1 MRERT
6 LAWLVLLLA
15 AAALLVDAGDKI
27 APGLPGSSPAKKQL
41 KRSNAKR
48 WEAIHDVVRAE
59 IKSATRRFLEER
71 ARALVLPVEVDVLL
85 IGFDGDGGY
94 GYHVDK
100 AALEELLGTATED
113 NTICPTVW
121 ETGETA
127 AVCFSINYL
136 MLDNTKA
143 HAAME
148 RIETALKHNM
158 EWVGD
163 RSQDWPDG
171 SKEVQV
177 YEVEA
182 SGEVEATV
190 WDLLDEAYGGKQ
202 PEVNRDQ
209 HNQIVIINPS
219 KMRMKAA
226 LPPAPYASSH
236 PDTGH
241 HTASAPDA
249 NANANMDFIGE
260 WKKGGVNSSHV
271 VEQEAGY
278 LYRYR
283 YNGLGSGAAFV
294 GQYNF
299 VLIDIAAGP
308 VSYGPLASPSGAV
321 APTGMPRL
329 MPMLLRMTRELEVHN
344 QPGTLHAHMLEEAA
358 KGQSAVFTG
367 QLASTIAA
375 ATRQLFAS
383 DMVLAGAESL
393 GGGAMGGSAP
403 KRVAVPIVV
412 FQDHVRDLEEEEGGR
427 RAVDLDMVQLAL
439 DELLP
444 PDIPGAVSISRHM
457 LHHHKQLAAALVK
470 ARHSRSDAVLAEP
483 PDVGLHRSQTVA
495 LDSGV
500 FLRELRLLAAGD
512 DLLAGL
518 VDHIGDD
525 YRDSLHYQEDP
536 AEFIAKR
543 RHETKVLPVFVFSL
557 ERSPEQMMFDNH
569 DLVAA
574 GTDVVAALQLLGNPV
589 LDEYSRGRIYSGHM
603 HEGHH
608 LLIDAGDSPTRSI
621 IAGLAT
627 ALGGVVPAHQRYCP
641 AEHAIVEDWRW
652 AVGAVPWGP
661 YSNYTALS
669 SIFASTAR
677 RNLLVSRIEQP
688 LRRLIATMDRVD
700 AFIAAHLQGPFA
712 GLKVTRSNFVERS
725 FHDMMPHHHL
735 LDDLARQH
743 QSYRNASKPLLPAAA
758 RNLVSTVGSIAA
770 DAVKRAAAAK
780 AGSPSGSS
788 ASPSG
793 HSNNG
798 RLHEAAAADHEREH
812 AEQVEEKHYLAGD
825 HVDDDDHYLHP
836 HTPPPEGVEVIDNTG
851 AGAGGH
857 KKAAAADADLIKAQE
872 VLSPNV
878 AARLQMTLEDIGNK
892 LESISYLM
900 YSRNWAELED
910 SLPVL
915 ATAIEAFAAAVE
927 RDLRHGE
934 EVVACCDVRHVPRG
948 SGTWF
953 VVGLLVVV
961 LGAFFIAAFTVIRSQ
976 RLYNPR
982 MGRSLSRGRSLSGSL
997 PTWAGPGSPQ
1007 GGLPR

>member
-6 LAWLVLLLA
+6 LALLVLLLV
-15 AAALLVDAGDKI
+15 AAALLVDAGEKI
-27 APGLPGSSPAKKQL
+27 APGLPGTSPAKKQL

-48 WEAIHDVVRAE
+48 WETIHDVVRAE

-71 ARALVLPVEVDVLL
+71 ARALVLPIEVDLLL

-94 GYHVDK
+94 GYQVDK

-136 MLDNTKA
+136 TLDNTKV

-219 KMRMKAA
+219 KMRMKAS

-236 PDTGH
+236 PDTGNTAA
-241 HTASAPDA
+241 HTASSPD
-249 NANANMDFIGE
+249 NAGMDFIGE
-260 WKKGGVNSSHV
+260 WKKGAVNSSHV

-344 QPGTLHAHMLEEAA
+344 QPGTLRAHMLEEAA
-358 KGQSAVFTG
+358 KGQSAVFAG
-367 QLASTIAA
+367 QLASTIAS

-393 GGGAMGGSAP
+393 GGGAMGGGAP
-403 KRVAVPIVV
+403 RRVAVPIVV
-412 FQDHVRDLEEEEGGR
+412 FQDHVRDLEDEEGGR

-495 LDSGV
+495 LDSAV
-500 FLRELRLLAAGD
+500 FLRELRLLAAED
-512 DLLAGL
+512 DILAGL
-518 VDHIGDD
+518 VDHIGED
-525 YRDSLHYQEDP
+525 YRDSLHYQDDP
-536 AEFIAKR
+536 AEFMARR

-569 DLVAA
+569 GLVAA

-608 LLIDAGDSPTRSI
+608 LLLDAGDSPTRSI

-627 ALGGVVPAHQRYCP
+627 ALGGVVPPHQRYCT

-712 GLKVTRSNFVERS
+712 ALKVSRSNFVERS
-725 FHDMMPHHHL
+725 FHDMMPHHRL

-743 QSYRNASKPLLPAAA
+743 YSYRNATQPLSASA
-758 RNLVSTVGSIAA
+758 RHLLSTVGNIAT
-770 DAVKRAAAAK
+770 DAVKRATAK
-780 AGSPSGSS
+780 AGGGGGSGGG
-788 ASPSG
+788 ASPSPAAHPTDG
-793 HSNNG
+793 H
-798 RLHEAAAADHEREH
+798 LHEADHER
-812 AEQVEEKHYLAGD
+812 D
-825 HVDDDDHYLHP
+825 HVDDDDNYLHA
-836 HTPPPEGVEVIDNTG
+836 HTPPPEGVEVLD
-851 AGAGGH
+851 H
-857 KKAAAADADLIKAQE
+857 KAAAAGGEAPDADLFKSQD

-878 AARLQMTLEDIGNK
+878 AARLQMSLEDIGNK

-900 YSRNWAELED
+900 YSRNWADLDD

-915 ATAIEAFAAAVE
+915 ATAVEAFAAAVE

-948 SGTWF
+948 AGTWF
-953 VVGLLVVV
+953 VVGLLVLV
-961 LGAFFIAAFTVIRSQ
+961 LGVFFIAAFAVIRSQ

-982 MGRSLSRGRSLSGSL
+982 MGRTLSRGRSMSGSL
-997 PTWAGPGSPQ
+997 PTWAGPGSPP